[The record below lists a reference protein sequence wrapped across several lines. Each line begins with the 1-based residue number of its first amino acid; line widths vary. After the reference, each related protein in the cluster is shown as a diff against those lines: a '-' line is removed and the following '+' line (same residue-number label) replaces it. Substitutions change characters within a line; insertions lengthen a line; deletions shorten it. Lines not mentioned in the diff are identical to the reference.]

1 MNNFPVQHEG
11 KTYWVSRSVAVAC
24 FVFTTINDKI
34 CVLANQ
40 RGEGSA
46 DFHGYWNAPCGY
58 LDFGETTAEAAIRE
72 TYEETGVQL
81 RSVEFVGFED
91 NPRSE
96 HQNITFRYCSYVS
109 DNTLITDIYNLNG
122 GEVDEV
128 ANVKWIPYDELD
140 NYKWAFGHK
149 ELIINLLEQ
158 WKLPKSSFL
167 TSTVS

>member
-24 FVFTTINDKI
+24 FVVTIINNKPHI
-34 CVLANQ
+34 LANQ
-40 RGEGSA
+40 RGNGAA
-46 DFHGYWNAPCGY
+46 DFQGYWNAPCGY
-58 LDFGETTAEAAIRE
+58 LDFNETTAQAAIRE

-81 RSVEFVGFED
+81 TEVYFYGFDD
-91 NPRSE
+91 NPKSE
-96 HQNITFRYCSYVS
+96 NQNVTFRYYSYVH
-109 DNTLITDIYNLNG
+109 DNTLINDICNLNG

-149 ELIINLLEQ
+149 ELIIDILEQ
-158 WKLPKSSFL
+158 CKLPK
-167 TSTVS
+167 

>member
-24 FVFTTINDKI
+24 FVVTMIDGKPHI
-34 CVLANQ
+34 LANQ
-40 RGEGSA
+40 RGKGAA
-46 DFHGYWNAPCGY
+46 DFQGYWNAPCGY
-58 LDFGETTAEAAIRE
+58 LDFNETTAQAAIRE

-81 RSVEFVGFED
+81 KDVYFYGFDD
-91 NPRSE
+91 NPKSE
-96 HQNITFRYCSYVS
+96 HQNVTFRYCAYVS
-109 DNTLITDIYNLNG
+109 DNTLINDIYNLNG

-149 ELIINLLEQ
+149 ELIIKLLEQ
-158 WKLPKSSFL
+158 WKFPK
-167 TSTVS
+167 

>member
-24 FVFTTINDKI
+24 FVFTTINDRFH
-34 CVLANQ
+34 VLANQ

-81 RSVEFVGFED
+81 RYVDFAGFDD
-91 NPRSE
+91 NPKSE
-96 HQNITFRYCSYVS
+96 HQNVTFYYFSFIKE
-109 DNTLITDIYNLNG
+109 NTLINNIFNNRG
-122 GEVDEV
+122 GEENEV
-128 ANVKWIPYDELD
+128 SDVKWIPIDELD
-140 NYKWAFGHK
+140 NYQWAFGHK
-149 ELIINLLEQ
+149 NIIKKIAYEYGE
-158 WKLPKSSFL
+158 KDYISRY
-167 TSTVS
+167 

>member
-11 KTYWVSRSVAVAC
+11 KTYWISRSVAVAC

-58 LDFGETTAEAAIRE
+58 LDFGETTVEAAIRE
-72 TYEETGVQL
+72 TYEETGV
-81 RSVEFVGFED
+81 RINKVDFVGFDD
-91 NPRSE
+91 NPKSE
-96 HQNITFRYCSYVS
+96 HQNVTFRYCSYVS
-109 DNTLITDIYNLNG
+109 DNTLINDIYNLNG

-149 ELIINLLEQ
+149 ELIIKLLEQ
-158 WKLPKSSFL
+158 WKFPK
-167 TSTVS
+167 